1 MVWWVWEN
9 PTVYTEEVVNGV
21 PYPGRKVLPWKEGK
35 SWPVLKGQPGL
46 RRPSTRFCGFC
57 MYSFGTSFFQES
69 WRKESG
75 VMYCHGTNS
84 SVTVFLNFSYYTFPS
99 LSGGQKRV
107 LCGLAV
113 RSAQDFALIAAQ
125 LVDFLYPLCW
135 FFATEVLPDLLSWSL
150 STFDPKNVFFSDQRL
165 TVVRKRRQNSNLS
178 NINHWYLC

>member
-9 PTVYTEEVVNGV
+9 PTAYTEEVVNGV

-35 SWPVLKGQPGL
+35 SWPVPKGQPGL

-75 VMYCHGTNS
+75 MMYCHGTNC
-84 SVTVFLNFSYYTFPS
+84 SVTAFLNFSYYTFPS

-135 FFATEVLPDLLSWSL
+135 FFCHRGASWSPFVI
-150 STFDPKNVFFSDQRL
+150 TFSFWSQKCLFQRL

-178 NINHWYLC
+178 NINHRYLC